1 MGSVVAAF
9 LLGMLVGA
17 VLLIV
22 AATTRARW
30 TGGQGE

>member
-1 MGSVVAAF
+1 MGSVIAAF

-30 TGGQGE
+30 IGGQSE

>member
-1 MGSVVAAF
+1 MGSVIAAF